1 MTMFVVC
8 RRGIPERQL
17 RCGGRVGEH
26 TGGTDEEVCHLSVQ
40 YARSTAAVC
49 GGRVGGH
56 AGVCLTFLGA
66 VCQWRKS
73 RWTRWWN

>member
-1 MTMFVVC
+1 MTMFNVS
-8 RRGIPERQL
+8 RRGMPG
-17 RCGGRVGEH
+17 RCRSGRFGRH
-26 TGGTDEEVCHLSVQ
+26 AGGTDEEVCHLSVQ